1 MSENNEKDLTFVQT
15 LYREIVALGVWE
27 DDEVRIE
34 DHGVVF
40 TMADI
45 ADRDDFNAM
54 GYFYVD
60 IADRPRLMEFAG
72 LRLMLVQRVDR
83 QKKAVLIPKLFEL
96 NLNFRN
102 GIFYVDD
109 FGNIF
114 FEAKFPVARD
124 NIQDALASFMAEY
137 LEISDYLDVMY
148 PYLLSLADDPEGT
161 DLKEYMMYLMS
172 QVDGELFT

>member
-1 MSENNEKDLTFVQT
+1 MSENNEKELTFVQT
-15 LYREIVALGVWE
+15 LYNEVAALGVWE
-27 DDEVRIE
+27 AGEVRIE

-54 GYFYVD
+54 GYFYID
-60 IADRPRLMEFAG
+60 ITDYPRPMEFAG
-72 LRLMLVQRVDR
+72 LRLMLAQRVDR
-83 QKKAVLIPKLFEL
+83 KKKEIVIPKLFEL

-102 GIFYVDD
+102 GIFYLDD

-114 FEAKFPVARD
+114 YEAKFPVARD
-124 NIQDALASFMAEY
+124 DIRDALASFMAEY

-148 PYLLSLADDPEGT
+148 PYILSLANDPET
-161 DLKEYMMYLMS
+161 AVLKEYISYLMS
-172 QVDGELFT
+172 QVDNE

>member
-1 MSENNEKDLTFVQT
+1 MSENNEKNLTFVQT
-15 LYREIVALGVWE
+15 LYNEVAALGVWE

-60 IADRPRLMEFAG
+60 ITDYPRPVEFAG
-72 LRLMLVQRVDR
+72 LRLMLAQRVDR
-83 QKKAVLIPKLFEL
+83 KKKDVLIPKLFEL

-114 FEAKFPVARD
+114 YEAKFPVARD
-124 NIQDALASFMAEY
+124 NIQDALASFMVEY

-148 PYLLSLADDPEGT
+148 PYVLSLANNPE
-161 DLKEYMMYLMS
+161 DASLKEYMTYLMD
-172 QVDGELFT
+172 QVENE